1 MRLLAKDGFQR
12 QVRIQM
18 VFFKPFPIKNP
29 RHISNARI
37 AKQGGDD
44 LSGASFARQPD
55 GSGKI
60 DARRQADE

>member
-1 MRLLAKDGFQR
+1 
-12 QVRIQM
+12 M